1 MDPQCVRIS
10 ELFGT
15 KHLFWFAF
23 YAPEMLVPKVSCLSL
38 SDLIPFPNEVRW
50 QPASSSFSYSFQIFS
65 SILLLID
72 ISSSFWTS
80 VLTKK
85 RLPASTC
92 LFLGSHQN
100 HASGECMG
108 RYSFGSPSVS
118 RWKSS
123 ILWQPPPPRQ
133 GRKRIAGTDDP
144 YDGWSLRG
152 AWV

>member
-1 MDPQCVRIS
+1 MDPQCVRIL

-23 YAPEMLVPKVSCLSL
+23 YAPEILVPKVSCLSL

-65 SILLLID
+65 SILLLIH
-72 ISSSFWTS
+72 ISSSFCTS
-80 VLTKK
+80 VLTKM
-85 RLPASTC
+85 RLPASLPVCFWGLTKITP
-92 LFLGSHQN
+92 LVSVWEGILLGPQVCQ
-100 HASGECMG
+100 GG
-108 RYSFGSPSVS
+108 
-118 RWKSS
+118 SS

-133 GRKRIAGTDDP
+133 GRKRIYRTDDP
-144 YDGWSLRG
+144 YDGWSPRG